1 MTLKEECARFL
12 CNDLCEFCEPW
23 EMCCTPEDLEELE
36 NMERKVISDEALTE
50 AYYQAKNDRAQ
61 RMMINA
67 IMRNR
72 ERIKTRTWQRKADKY
87 KKNAKKKGY
96 DLKQKGQTR
105 KDCRIVPSDALGW
118 DKLNMNIM
126 GNKMHG
132 IKVGYIFDV
141 T

>member
-1 MTLKEECARFL
+1 MYTFDNSFNLSFQNWDK
-12 CNDLCEFCEPW
+12 W
-23 EMCCTPEDLEELE
+23 ETRGTIEDILELEEA
-36 NMERKVISDEALTE
+36 ERMVISDEALTE

-126 GNKMHG
+126 GNKIHG

>member
-1 MTLKEECARFL
+1 MYTFDDSFRLSFQNWDK
-12 CNDLCEFCEPW
+12 W
-23 EMCCTPEDLEELE
+23 ETRGTIEDILELEEA
-36 NMERKVISDEALTE
+36 ERMVISDEALTE

-67 IMRNR
+67 IMRNH

-126 GNKMHG
+126 RNKMHG

>member
-1 MTLKEECARFL
+1 MYTFDNNFNLSFQNWDK
-12 CNDLCEFCEPW
+12 W
-23 EMCCTPEDLEELE
+23 ETRGMIEDILELEEA
-36 NMERKVISDEALTE
+36 ERMVISDEALTE

-72 ERIKTRTWQRKADKY
+72 ERIKNRTWQRKADKY

-118 DKLNMNIM
+118 DKLNMSIM

>member
-1 MTLKEECARFL
+1 MYTFDSSFNLSFK
-12 CNDLCEFCEPW
+12 DWDKW
-23 EMCCTPEDLEELE
+23 ETRGTIEDILELEEA
-36 NMERKVISDEALTE
+36 ERMVISDEALTE
-50 AYYQAKNDRAQ
+50 AYYQAKNNRAQ

-105 KDCRIVPSDALGW
+105 KDCAIVPPDALGW
-118 DKLNMNIM
+118 DKLNFKTM
-126 GNKMHG
+126 GTKLYG

>member
-1 MTLKEECARFL
+1 MYTFDNNFNFSFQNWDK
-12 CNDLCEFCEPW
+12 W
-23 EMCCTPEDLEELE
+23 ETRGTIEDILELEEA
-36 NMERKVISDEALTE
+36 ERMVISDEALTE

-118 DKLNMNIM
+118 DKLNMSIM

>member
-1 MTLKEECARFL
+1 MYTFDNSFNLSFQNWDK
-12 CNDLCEFCEPW
+12 W
-23 EMCCTPEDLEELE
+23 ETRGTIEDILELEEA
-36 NMERKVISDEALTE
+36 ERMVISDEALTE

-118 DKLNMNIM
+118 DKLNMSIM

>member
-1 MTLKEECARFL
+1 MYTFDNSFSLSFQNWDK
-12 CNDLCEFCEPW
+12 W
-23 EMCCTPEDLEELE
+23 ETRGTIEDILELEEA
-36 NMERKVISDEALTE
+36 ERMVISDEALTG
-50 AYYQAKNDRAQ
+50 AYYQAKNDRAK

-87 KKNAKKKGY
+87 KKNAKKKEY

-105 KDCRIVPSDALGW
+105 KDCHIVPSDALGW
-118 DKLNMNIM
+118 DKLNLKTM
-126 GNKMHG
+126 GTKLYG

>member
-1 MTLKEECARFL
+1 MYTYDK
-12 CNDLCEFCEPW
+12 W
-23 EMCCTPEDLEELE
+23 ETRGTIEDILELEEA
-36 NMERKVISDEALTE
+36 ERMVISDEALTE

-105 KDCRIVPSDALGW
+105 KDCHIVPSDALGW
-118 DKLNMNIM
+118 DKLNMSIM
-126 GNKMHG
+126 GNRMHG

>member
-1 MTLKEECARFL
+1 MYTFDNNFNLSFQNWDK
-12 CNDLCEFCEPW
+12 W
-23 EMCCTPEDLEELE
+23 ETRGTIEDILELEEA
-36 NMERKVISDEALTE
+36 ERMVISDEALTE

-72 ERIKTRTWQRKADKY
+72 ERIKTRTWQRRADKY